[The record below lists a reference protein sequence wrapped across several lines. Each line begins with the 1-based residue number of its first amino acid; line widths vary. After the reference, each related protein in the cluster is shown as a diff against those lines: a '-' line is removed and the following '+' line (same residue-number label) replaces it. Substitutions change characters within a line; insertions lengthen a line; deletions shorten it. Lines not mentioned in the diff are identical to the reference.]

1 MNWKNIFPMILKIQ
15 ILTLYKHIRK
25 KKKEKIISGIL
36 TYLQRKLKCQ
46 QHDIFC
52 FLFRSLEFS
61 FQELIATS
69 FNVLLLQIE
78 ILFSIP

>member
-1 MNWKNIFPMILKIQ
+1 MNWKKISQ
-15 ILTLYKHIRK
+15 NSNFDTLQTYQK
-25 KKKEKIISGIL
+25 KKKKKNISGIL
-36 TYLQRKLKCQ
+36 TYFQRKLKCQ

-61 FQELIATS
+61 FQELIDTS